1 VWHGEKQNKMIKD
14 YYDVIGKIPKK
25 ELKETPVDD
34 LVKELFKFIK
44 NERFR
49 AFPTNKNEN
58 PGVDLTRE
66 SEINDPIEDV
76 TDDSTRRKPKV
87 QLDEKQKAASKALHA
102 KARRNDWCNR
112 LEHTGSVY
120 EGLKAKQ
127 ELEFDVMY
135 VMKGDRFKF
144 RPIPGE
150 EGYFTVVQKQD
161 QRQRSVLNSLLVPH
175 AILDEE
181 RQQSKTKQHLATEDE
196 PNHGKVAAKRR
207 GFEYVLSPKLVME
220 KFESTVTRFM
230 KTYKDRKE
238 KKKEEFDYMI
248 RRHGPAIQVDV
259 LREQEVWYSVDLV
272 PSYELRGIYTMFIK
286 NRYFLIFI
294 NFHSFL

>member
-25 ELKETPVDD
+25 ELKETPVDG

-207 GFEYVLSPKLVME
+207 GFEY
-220 KFESTVTRFM
+220 
-230 KTYKDRKE
+230 
-238 KKKEEFDYMI
+238 EFDYMI